1 MTRRART
8 MSGVTALSFGLIAFL
23 GARSAGVFGA
33 RDAAATSAIDPD
45 SGLIAHEWGTF
56 TSVAGADG
64 QPVAWQPLGDTLSDL
79 PCFVRI
85 LNETSIKNW
94 VPALQATVRME
105 TPVVYFYSATP
116 RTVDV
121 HVRVP
126 HGIITEWYPNA
137 EVPPFVMP
145 SNMDVAH
152 SNGVVSWHGVRV
164 MPGDAE
170 RFSTEDDPSHYYAAR
185 ATDAA
190 PIRVGVQR
198 EKFLFYRGLASFPI
212 PVTATISDNG
222 SVRVSNT
229 AAAPIPA
236 VILFEKK
243 RGQIGYRVVRDLRGA
258 TTLAA
263 PSLDGTFESLRGE
276 LERMLVAEG
285 LYAREA
291 KAMVETWRDSWFE
304 NGTRVF
310 YLMPQA
316 RIDSVLPMRITPAP
330 TRTVRVFVG
339 RVELITPA
347 MIDDAVAKAK
357 AHDREG
363 LRAYGRIAG
372 EVGVRTGDRLTRA
385 QREAAFS
392 RNVPVATDTRCT
404 GWVGRLLDRP
414 VRRY

>member
-1 MTRRART
+1 MARRART
-8 MSGVTALSFGLIAFL
+8 MGGVTALSFGLIAFL
-23 GARSAGVFGA
+23 GARNPGAIGVGN
-33 RDAAATSAIDPD
+33 AAESLAVDPD

-64 QPVAWQPLGDTLSDL
+64 RPVNWQPLDAKSDL

-85 LNETSIKNW
+85 LNEKSIKNW
-94 VPALQATVRME
+94 VPALQATIRME
-105 TPVVYFYSATP
+105 TPVVYFYSAIP

-121 HVRVP
+121 HVRFP
-126 HGIITEWYPNA
+126 RGLITEWYPDA

-145 SNMDVAH
+145 SKMDVAY
-152 SNGVVSWHGVRV
+152 SNGAVSWHGVRV
-164 MPGDAE
+164 MPGGAE
-170 RFSTEDDPSHYYAAR
+170 RFPTEDAASHYYSAR

-190 PIRVGVQR
+190 PVRVGMQR

-212 PVTATISDNG
+212 PVTATVSQDG
-222 SVRVSNT
+222 GVRVVNT
-229 AAAPIPA
+229 GAEPIPA
-236 VILFEKK
+236 VMLFEKK
-243 RGQIGYRVVRDLRGA
+243 RGYIGYRVVRDLRGA

-263 PSLDGTFESLRGE
+263 PSLDGTFESLRAE

-310 YLMPQA
+310 YLLPQA
-316 RIDSVLPMRITPAP
+316 RVDSILPMRITPPP
-330 TRTVRVFVG
+330 TRTVRVFMG
-339 RVELITPA
+339 RVELVTPA

-357 AHDREG
+357 AYDRDG
-363 LRAYGRIAG
+363 LRAYDRIAG
-372 EVGVRTGDRLTRA
+372 EIGVRAGDRLTRT

-392 RNVPVATDTRCT
+392 RPVPVATDTRCT
-404 GWVGRLLDRP
+404 GWVGRFLGRP